1 MEDKM
6 KKLGNRIRLIRQ
18 AKGMSQETLANM
30 CGNDSAHAR
39 SWISKI
45 ESGKRNPNMED
56 LYKIADALG
65 VELSILFIESEP
77 TSDYLDRALKYMVL
91 FEQQRESAQ

>member
-18 AKGMSQETLANM
+18 SKGMSQETLANM

-65 VELSILFIESEP
+65 VELSILFIDSEP
-77 TSDYLDRALKYMVL
+77 TLKYMVL